1 LRSNT
6 YDNNIMYNIML
17 LIAEIV
23 TLSWLPVITWCLWS
37 SRTRPLVTF
46 SIFCRLRF
54 LAKIQ
59 QTAHR
64 LRSACTVP
72 LVPLRTPLC
81 LPRWRPVFPGL
92 ARCTPTVPRLFDRP
106 ARRWQLRPARPGESS
121 ALLLAQPVEP
131 KQWNVYY

>member
-1 LRSNT
+1 MHSNT
-6 YDNNIMYNIML
+6 YAYNILCILL

-23 TLSWLPVITWCLWS
+23 TFSWLPVITLCLWS
-37 SRTRPLVTF
+37 FRTRPLVTS

-59 QTAHR
+59 RTAHR

-72 LVPLRTPLC
+72 LVPLRTPLS
-81 LPRWRPVFPGL
+81 LPRWRLVCPGL
-92 ARCTPTVPRLFDRP
+92 AQCTPTVPRLFDRP
-106 ARRWQLRPARPGESS
+106 IRRWQLRPTQPGESS
-121 ALLLAQPVEP
+121 ALLPAQPVEP